1 MKKENED
8 ERRRGEKK
16 RKKTDNAV
24 IGTRREGERVDDV
37 FRGCFIGWFPWG
49 GNFV

>member
-8 ERRRGEKK
+8 ENTEEKK
-16 RKKTDNAV
+16 TKKNFDNAV
-24 IGTRREGERVDDV
+24 IGTRKQGERVDDV
-37 FRGCFIGWFPWG
+37 FRGCCIGWFPWG